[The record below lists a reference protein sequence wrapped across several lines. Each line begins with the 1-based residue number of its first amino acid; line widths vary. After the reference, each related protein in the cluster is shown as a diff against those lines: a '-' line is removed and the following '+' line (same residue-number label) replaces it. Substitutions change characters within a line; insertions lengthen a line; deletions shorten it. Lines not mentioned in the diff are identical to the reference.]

1 MASHHEQNAK
11 GVSPAAVDGPCEA
24 SSVGKLSVTYSK
36 PAELQGPCEDGTI
49 SKAPN
54 GPGTGSIP
62 VDGPNTPNP
71 MSNTGDH

>member
-1 MASHHEQNAK
+1 MASHHEKNAK

-24 SSVGKLSVTYSK
+24 SSVSKLSVSYAK
-36 PAELQGPCEDGTI
+36 PESMDGPCEDQHYT
-49 SKAPN
+49 KAPD
-54 GPGTGSIP
+54 GPGTGSIE